1 MPIALRPLILT
12 ALLTPALT
20 ACTPLPFLSA
30 QVELGAEPWRDAR
43 LGYVAQ
49 WQRLRSEG
57 GLSGLERFARLVQH
71 MIDDAYARTGDPAS
85 PFAGLDPEQLFL
97 DDLVD
102 VFVPDEFRDQKELVM
117 ASDPTLVGQVVVEQ
131 VGDLSGFRAD
141 LQAGDGRFRHFAMN
155 AAAAYRFPPFLV
167 DAAARW
173 IGGDL
178 DDGRELSAD
187 SRADI
192 ASNEIGRAFAALLRS
207 TSLADLAGGDSAERW
222 LIEHFGP

>member
-1 MPIALRPLILT
+1 MPIPLRPPLLA
-12 ALLTPALT
+12 ALLTLALP

-30 QVELGAEPWRDAR
+30 QAELGAEPWRDAR

-49 WQRLRSEG
+49 WQRLRSDG
-57 GLSGLERFARLVQH
+57 GLSVLERFARLVQH
-71 MIDDAYARTGDPAS
+71 MIDDASARTGDPIS

-102 VFVPDEFRDQKELVM
+102 VFVPDEFRNQKELVM
-117 ASDPTLVGQVVVEQ
+117 ASAPTLVGQVIAEQ
-131 VGDLSGFRAD
+131 TGDLSGFRAD

-173 IGGDL
+173 MGGDL
-178 DDGRELSAD
+178 DDGRALSAD

-192 ASNEIGRAFAALLRS
+192 ASNEIGRDFAALLRS
-207 TSLADLAGGDSAERW
+207 TSVADLAGGSAEQW
-222 LIEHFGP
+222 LIERFGP